1 MHRVARRRA
10 RAERHCDEGEATL
23 GLESFPGSS
32 VHIQELG
39 RFSMCRTALD
49 ARLICTWR
57 IDLAR
62 IERFSIMKLRRTSR
76 SAPRGLRQTISVYHL
91 VGAALPLALSGCSSD
106 DPASQASPDVSMLAP
121 APNASAEAPAA
132 EGSNEENAPVMD
144 GVTPVATAGE
154 GQQATDL
161 DLAMPEPAPSGDP
174 GAAGAPSVSPT
185 GCVGQAWPTAD
196 PTSPGPFEVT
206 ADRGIGPQAG
216 IVPDRIFGNVQQRFN
231 IYRPSNL
238 ATSGLCHPILV
249 WANGT
254 GDNPEQRPPE
264 CIVEPSTNTWCG
276 TYPGLMNQLA
286 SHGFVVMASLSTDT
300 AAGDPLPTITGLDWL
315 LEQAED
321 PSSPYY
327 HRLDTTR
334 VGAFGHS
341 QGGASTSIAAADP
354 RISAIAPIHGT
365 RALNGLNGPALFICG
380 ELDTAV
386 TCASVANTYRTVT
399 EQPAVFLNNLA
410 ADHGSWLGQGGS
422 QGPTFFALTAWF
434 RVHLMDDVDNRRFFF
449 GEDCA
454 LCTDSRVTI
463 ERNGLMNQ

>member
-1 MHRVARRRA
+1 M
-10 RAERHCDEGEATL
+10 
-23 GLESFPGSS
+23 
-32 VHIQELG
+32 
-39 RFSMCRTALD
+39 
-49 ARLICTWR
+49 
-57 IDLAR
+57 
-62 IERFSIMKLRRTSR
+62 ERFSIMKLRRTSR
-76 SAPRGLRQTISVYHL
+76 FAPRGLRRTISVYHL

-106 DPASQASPDVSMLAP
+106 DPASTTQASPDVSMP
-121 APNASAEAPAA
+121 APSAPAEAPAA
-132 EGSNEENAPVMD
+132 QGSNEDNAAAMD
-144 GVTPVATAGE
+144 GVTPVPTPGE
-154 GQQATDL
+154 GQQVT
-161 DLAMPEPAPSGDP
+161 DLAMPEPGGAAEPSGDP
-174 GAAGAPSVSPT
+174 GAAGAPGVSPT

-196 PTSPGPFEVT
+196 PTNPGPFQVT
-206 ADRGIGPQAG
+206 ADRDIGPEAG
-216 IVPDRIFGNVQQRFN
+216 VVPDRIFGEQQRFN
-231 IYRPSNL
+231 IYRPSDL

-321 PSSPYY
+321 PSSPYF

-334 VGAFGHS
+334 VGALGHS
-341 QGGASTSIAAADP
+341 QGGAATSIAAADP
-354 RISAIAPIHGT
+354 RISAIATIHGN

-380 ELDTAV
+380 EQDGV
-386 TCASVANTYRTVT
+386 VPCAGVANAFRTVT
-399 EQPAVFLNNLA
+399 EQPAMFLNNLA
-410 ADHGSWLGQGGS
+410 ADHGSWLGMGGS

-434 RVHLMDDVDNRRFFF
+434 RMHLMDDADNRRFFF

-454 LCTDSRVTI
+454 LCTDSRVTV
-463 ERNGLMNQ
+463 ERNSLMNQ